1 MEIAEVLRAN
11 NIRYKELNKLS
22 GYLSNLYGIRK
33 YEFSEETDADS
44 VKEIVKNWMKFIFT
58 TNLIIV
64 HSKSA
69 NAIRHFFPKND
80 GLEEDFFHLL
90 KSAFKVINI
99 DISKKE
105 ENPARP
111 NERTYFYFQNYKS
124 IMRFLLY
131 CDGEPPLL
139 DKLNKIKDIFL
150 KSEVYIFFTEDFMGQ
165 IFKEKG
171 IINQNNLTITKFFT
185 EILKISSYKRHS
197 FYRWREEKYLPV
209 QVVLQ
214 LKNLEIFNQN
224 YDTNFFKY
232 ISSIKFGKTKSEEK
246 FEKKF
251 LVEIKNNY
259 KEIILNLFPQT
270 ESNLGNFLNLIF
282 SLPKIEYERRN
293 LLPLFDEFISNY
305 DLPDHKEVN
314 LIVKEIRRRLLNPE
328 TDVILK
334 SLTLK
339 NFKSYDE
346 EVIDFEDG
354 INIFYGPNGSGKTTL
369 IEAIFFSLFH
379 LEVEF
384 NMHLRQTY
392 DYESLPII
400 GPVAETIP
408 ISFIYPKVNVIQ
420 KNKKFCRVILELLKG
435 DNPITIKREVWRS
448 GQQELSIN
456 GNDILKNI
464 REKLE
469 FIKLI
474 KNSEEKEI
482 NFEDKLLL
490 INKKKGEI
498 SLPVNSEFDYDFL
511 YDELSSHVILQE
523 IHKSYGE
530 YGMYFDIEE
539 IYASFNNTYRF
550 IDSVSI
556 EDSINLDYYNR
567 FFGLNYIIDTIKH
580 YIEGL
585 GKNETLIGQDTSLLY
600 AELNFQNIFPK
611 INYVD
616 EEIFKTGKIG
626 DKCISCEKTF
636 DDARDFLIYYVCQ
649 KCGSIYCG
657 ECAIVIRSKSCEVCD
672 EDIDYI
678 KFLYRIFDVDDF
690 YNLLKLKGFYKGLEV
705 EKGLEIIAALG
716 IPYLIGAY
724 LNDWPEFLLE
734 DIHSIQ
740 LKTTIK
746 KIIHQYEDFIL
757 EIKEGTLEDLSY
769 YTNNPSLNILFTL
782 AKKLLNENYESKSLE
797 DDVVLFLAKIKSGIK
812 TTSNKIIN
820 FIILNELKKCYK
832 KIDKSFLKL
841 NPLEEKAL
849 ELHWNSLK
857 KEIDDINEVNID
869 GASMF
874 EGWKPFEIRQINLLI
889 KLIHVMEPFFFDSQ
903 TENLVNFL
911 TEISYSSDYDK
922 QKIEDVKKGIPSE
935 KIEELLLD
943 YKILVNRMRNQLHI
957 IEKITFNN
965 EMIKNFISTL
975 KFDENFLI
983 ILKDIYS
990 YLFKLKFEIAQSM
1003 YKEESKS
1010 NFGHTDIS
1018 SFIDDSGSLKII
1030 YKNSEEI
1037 YPFENLSGGER
1048 SKFLLILVSILIKM
1062 SNKNSFYLIDEP
1074 NELIDPLNIDDLKKT
1089 LYNLFS
1095 NKQIVIC
1102 TFIENYKK
1110 FKPALIHQVNKGSDG
1125 ISRLERVS
1133 PEPNLPDF
1141 KFSLEYFNN
1150 LKTNFQEKIKIDEFE
1165 KFGEFTTRK
1174 TDKMEIKFTGFDET
1188 PMISINSDDNNI
1200 KGYLSNQ
1207 FLSQLSNLIFRGNSM
1222 ISGVTGSGKT
1232 SLIKRYLA
1240 FGTEEPKFGRL
1251 IIDVFGEYKEV
1262 AKLIGRGKNIYQI
1275 IDKVPT
1281 NSEILEFNELILN
1294 SNTLFLDISPLEP
1307 VSQNEFLIKLFTAI
1321 LSYRDDLK
1329 SEDLKAMIFL
1339 EDMGFTE
1346 DSIEVIEKFLRT
1358 SRKFN
1363 ISLTL
1368 VTQRI
1373 LEELVPFMDTFISFK
1388 TTNNKDI
1395 NILLNISFDFS
1406 SENFKKLKNGQF
1418 IVNSMFLTTSPIL
1431 TLNIV

>member
-1 MEIAEVLRAN
+1 
-11 NIRYKELNKLS
+11 LNKLS
-22 GYLSNLYGIRK
+22 DYLSNLYGIRK

-44 VKEIVKNWMKFIFT
+44 VKGIVKKWMKFIFT

-64 HSKSA
+64 QSKSA
-69 NAIRHFFPKND
+69 NAIRHFFPKKD
-80 GLEEDFFHLL
+80 GLEEEFFNLL
-90 KSAFKVINI
+90 KSAFKTINI

-105 ENPARP
+105 ENPAKP

-150 KSEVYIFFTEDFMGQ
+150 KSEVYIFFTEAFMKQ
-165 IFKEKG
+165 IFGEEG
-171 IINQNNLTITKFFT
+171 IIRQNNQTITKFFT
-185 EILKISSYKRHS
+185 DTLQISAYKRHS

-209 QVVLQ
+209 QVVLK
-214 LKNLEIFNQN
+214 LNNLEMFNKN
-224 YDTNFFKY
+224 YDIDFLKY
-232 ISSIKFGKTKSEEK
+232 ISYIKFGRTKKAEN
-246 FEKKF
+246 FEKNF
-251 LVEIKNNY
+251 LVEMRNKYREKIMH
-259 KEIILNLFPQT
+259 LFPQT
-270 ESNLGNFLNLIF
+270 ESNLGNFLKLIY
-282 SLPKIEYERRN
+282 SPPKKKYEKRN
-293 LLPLFDEFISNY
+293 LLPQFEEFISNY
-305 DLPDHKEVN
+305 DLPDDKEVN
-314 LIVKEIRRRLLNPE
+314 FMVKEIRRRLLTPE

-334 SLTLK
+334 SLTMK
-339 NFKSYDE
+339 NFKSYNE

-354 INIFYGPNGSGKTTL
+354 INIFYGPNGSGKTTI

-384 NMHLRQTY
+384 DMHLRQTY
-392 DYESLPII
+392 DYENLPFIE
-400 GPVAETIP
+400 PVAETVP

-448 GQQELSIN
+448 GQQELTIN
-456 GNDILKNI
+456 GNEVFKEI
-464 REKLE
+464 RKKLE

-474 KNSEEKEI
+474 KNSEEEDI
-482 NFEDKLLL
+482 FFEDKQL
-490 INKKKGEI
+490 IINREKGEI
-498 SLPVNSEFDYDFL
+498 SLPVNSEFDYEFL
-511 YDELSSHVILQE
+511 FDEFSSHVILQE

-530 YGMYFDIEE
+530 YGISFDIEE
-539 IYASFNNTYRF
+539 IYASFNNNYRF
-550 IDSVSI
+550 IDSISL
-556 EDSINLDYYNR
+556 EDSINLDYYDR

-580 YIEGL
+580 YIERL
-585 GKNETLIGQDTSLLY
+585 GKNENLIGQNTSLLY
-600 AELNFQNIFPK
+600 GKLNFHNIFQK
-611 INYVD
+611 INHID
-616 EEIFKTGKIG
+616 DEIFKTGKIG
-626 DKCISCEKTF
+626 DKCINCEKILTK
-636 DDARDFLIYYVCQ
+636 LELTEHYVCQ

-657 ECAIVIRSKSCEVCD
+657 TCAVIDLDLRHREICEICNADLNYFKFRS
-672 EDIDYI
+672 
-678 KFLYRIFDVDDF
+678 RIFTVDDF
-690 YNLLKLKGFYKGLEV
+690 FSLIELRGFFKDLEV

-724 LNDWPEFLLE
+724 LNEWPDFLLT
-734 DIHSIQ
+734 DKQSIQ
-740 LKTTIK
+740 LKNTVK
-746 KIIHQYEDFIL
+746 KVIHQYENLII
-757 EIKEGTLEDLSY
+757 EIKEGTLEELSY
-769 YTNNPSLNILFTL
+769 YTDNPSLNILFTL
-782 AKKLLNENYESKSLE
+782 AKKLLNKNEESKSL
-797 DDVVLFLAKIKSGIK
+797 DHDVILFLTDLKSGIK

-820 FIILNELKKCYK
+820 FITLNSIKKYYE
-832 KIDKSFLKL
+832 KINKNFLKL
-841 NPLEEKAL
+841 NPLEKEAL
-849 ELHWNSLK
+849 ELQWDRLTI
-857 KEIDDINEVNID
+857 EIDDINEVKID
-869 GASMF
+869 VLSKQF
-874 EGWKPFEIRQINLLI
+874 EGLKPFEERQIELLI
-889 KLIHVMEPFFFDSQ
+889 KLSNKTESYFLDSRS
-903 TENLVNFL
+903 EKLLKNLI
-911 TEISYSSDYDK
+911 EIFN
-922 QKIEDVKKGIPSE
+922 VKKEATS
-935 KIEELLLD
+935 KNLDELLLD
-943 YKILVNRMRNQLHI
+943 HKILANQMRNQLRL
-957 IEKITFNN
+957 IEEITFNN
-965 EMIKNFISTL
+965 EMIKKFISIL
-975 KFDENFLI
+975 KSDEDFLI
-983 ILKDIYS
+983 FLNDIYS
-990 YLFKLKFEIAQSM
+990 YLFKINFENTQNM

-1010 NFGHTDIS
+1010 IFGHTDIT

-1062 SNKNSFYLIDEP
+1062 SNKNTFYLIDEP
-1074 NELIDPLNIDDLKKT
+1074 NELIDPLNIDKLKKT

-1133 PEPNLPDF
+1133 PKPNLPDF

-1150 LKTNFQEKIKIDEFE
+1150 MKTDFQEKIKIDEFE

-1174 TDKMEIKFTGFDET
+1174 TDKMEIKFTGFNET

-1207 FLSQLSNLIFRGNSM
+1207 ILSQLSNIVFKGDSM

-1240 FGTEEPKFGRL
+1240 LDTEEPKLGRL

-1275 IDKVPT
+1275 IDRVPI
-1281 NSEILEFNELILN
+1281 NSEIIEFNELILN

-1307 VSQNEFLIKLFTAI
+1307 ESQNEFLIKLFASI

-1329 SEDLKAMIFL
+1329 SEDLKTMIFL
-1339 EDMGFTE
+1339 EDIGFNGE
-1346 DSIEVIEKFLRT
+1346 SIEVIETLLRT
-1358 SRKFN
+1358 SRKFK

-1373 LEELVPFMDTFISFK
+1373 IEELVPFMDTFISFK
-1388 TTNNKDI
+1388 TTNNEDI

-1406 SENFKKLKNGQF
+1406 SENFKRLRIGQF
-1418 IVNSMFLTTSPIL
+1418 IVNSMFLNTSPIL
-1431 TLNIV
+1431 TLIL